1 MNTSDNLMR
10 SLLFVPGHNDKLLQS
25 AASSKADVILL
36 DVEDSVLPTKNKA
49 IARRKIQEAIQ
60 SGMFKK
66 TKVYIRINERNS
78 GQILHDVFELTIEG
92 VDGFLFSK
100 TNDREDIVFFDRLLE
115 SIEYQ
120 KNFPIGKF
128 KIIPI
133 LETAASIVNSDQ
145 IAKSSNRITTI
156 GFGSE
161 DYVSD
166 MEAIRDFNH
175 SVSIFTARS
184 WIATV
189 AHANKMQPID
199 AAYIHVHDLLGLE
212 KHLEK
217 GKLLGFGGM
226 WVLHP
231 KQIPLVHKF
240 YSPSKEEV
248 ENAIDVLRIYEL
260 AEKDDRGVAIIEG
273 KFVGPPL
280 VVAAKKIIKKHEMI
294 QAKESILGY

>member
-1 MNTSDNLMR
+1 MITSDNLMR

-49 IARRKIQEAIQ
+49 IARGKIQEAIQ
-60 SGMFKK
+60 SGMFSK
-66 TKVYIRINERNS
+66 TNVYIRINERNS
-78 GQILHDVFELTIEG
+78 GQILHDVLDLTIEG

-133 LETAASIVNSDQ
+133 LETAASIVNADQ
-145 IAKSSNRITTI
+145 IAKASNRVVTI

-166 MEAIRDFNH
+166 IEAIRDFDQGI
-175 SVSIFTARS
+175 SIFTARS
-184 WIATV
+184 WASTI

-231 KQIPLVHKF
+231 KQIPLVHKI

-248 ENAIDVLRIYEL
+248 ENAVDIMRIYEL

-280 VVAAKKIIKKHEMI
+280 VVAAKKIIQKHKMI
-294 QAKESILGY
+294 LSKERISEV